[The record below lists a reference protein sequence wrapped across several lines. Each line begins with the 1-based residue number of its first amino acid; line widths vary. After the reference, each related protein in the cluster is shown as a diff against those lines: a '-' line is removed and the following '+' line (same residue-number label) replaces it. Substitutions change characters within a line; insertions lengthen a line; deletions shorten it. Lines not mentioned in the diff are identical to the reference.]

1 MASGGK
7 GNGDSLNRYLETL
20 GLKPGASQE
29 QINTTYFTL
38 IKKIGENPTEEEE
51 ARLVALRHAY
61 DRLRKAH
68 APAAKSSAAAAP
80 SSRLGDEEMPAGG
93 KGNGDPQNRS
103 LETLGLKPGASLEE
117 INTTYFTLIKR
128 FRENPTEDEEAQ
140 LVALRN
146 AYDRLR
152 KGYVPA
158 ARPSIAAPAD
168 RRMIV
173 PALTILSILLLGAL
187 VLLNYGTIK
196 MKMTHYDNGSVLR
209 LKSKTEP
216 FGEIVGYES
225 SHRFPTGNP
234 SPAYAIR
241 LSGRQET
248 LWVSERVVVI
258 GMARISSN

>member
-1 MASGGK
+1 MAGK
-7 GNGDSLNRYLETL
+7 GNGDPLNRYLEML
-20 GLKPGASQE
+20 GLKPGASLE

-51 ARLVALRHAY
+51 ARLVSLRHAY
-61 DRLRKAH
+61 DRLRKSC
-68 APAAKSSAAAAP
+68 APAGKPPVAAPP
-80 SSRLGDEEMPAGG
+80 SSRHAGEETPAGG
-93 KGNGDPQNRS
+93 KGNGDPQSRY

-128 FRENPTEDEEAQ
+128 FRENPTEEEEER

-152 KGYVPA
+152 KGYIPA
-158 ARPSIAAPAD
+158 AKPSIATPKD
-168 RRMIV
+168 RRMMV
-173 PALTILSILLLGAL
+173 PALAILSFLLLGAL
-187 VLLNYGTIK
+187 VVLNYGTIK

-209 LKSKTEP
+209 LKSRTEP
-216 FGEIVGYES
+216 FGEIVGYEG
-225 SHRFPTGNP
+225 SHHFPTGNP

-241 LSGRQET
+241 LSGREET
-248 LWVSERVVVI
+248 LWVSERVVVV